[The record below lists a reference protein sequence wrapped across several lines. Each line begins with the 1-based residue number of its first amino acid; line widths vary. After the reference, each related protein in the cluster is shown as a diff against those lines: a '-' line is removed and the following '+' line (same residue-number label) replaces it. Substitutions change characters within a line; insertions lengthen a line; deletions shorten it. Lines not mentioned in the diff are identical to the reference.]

1 MEDWAA
7 SIEDQELYYTKSLE
21 FNGTTY
27 KLRIWVEQLKT
38 NRFWIGVSSGKKR
51 KELDIFEDKPNK
63 SMGGMKAL
71 IWIKKEV
78 LTFPEFFKTTH
89 YYVGKRQYI
98 CIAWADS
105 RRRNIYQRLEK
116 DGFKFQI
123 IDKEKVLIK
132 EV

>member
-1 MEDWAA
+1 MNWIA
-7 SIEDQELYYTKSLE
+7 SIEDYELYYTKSIE
-21 FNGTTY
+21 INGTTY
-27 KLRIWVEQLKT
+27 KIRIWVEQLKT
-38 NRFWIGVSSGKKR
+38 NKFWIGVSSGKKR

-63 SMGGMKAL
+63 STGGMKAL
-71 IWIKKEV
+71 IWIKNEV
-78 LTFPEFFKTTH
+78 LGFPEYFKTLRHT
-89 YYVGKRQYI
+89 YKGKRQYI
-98 CIAWADS
+98 CIVWADS